1 MNSSYASSKK
11 SSKQPSKK
19 SPKCHQ
25 KNNNGE
31 GTKEENK
38 IFENSLGDLDVSEN
52 DLFEKIAIR
61 LPGKTVEQIKI
72 HYEALVKDIERI
84 ELGEFDHL
92 IK

>member
-1 MNSSYASSKK
+1 MNSSSSSKK
-11 SSKQPSKK
+11 SSKRSSKK
-19 SPKCHQ
+19 SSKCNQ

-31 GTKEENK
+31 WTKEENK
-38 IFENSLGDLDVSEN
+38 IFENYLGELDVSEN
-52 DLFEKIAIR
+52 DLFEKISIR

-72 HYEALVKDIERI
+72 HYEALVKDIELI

>member
-1 MNSSYASSKK
+1 MNSSSSSKK
-11 SSKQPSKK
+11 SSKRPSKK

-31 GTKEENK
+31 WTKEENQ
-38 IFENSLGDLDVSEN
+38 IFENSLGELDVSKN
-52 DLFEKIAIR
+52 DLFEQIAIR
-61 LPGKTVEQIKI
+61 LPGKTVEQIKL